1 MPLEGCQVNN
11 YKIVSQIG
19 SGLYGL
25 VFHVYDTATNFE
37 FAMKVILKSSM
48 NVSMANFS
56 QAESDKRNAQLQHE
70 LSQFFFYNSDKL
82 SIPQVDLQS
91 IKDLTQEQLSCIP
104 QYQEIWTQLQVH
116 SHKNIV
122 TIHQVLESSVATFLL
137 MDYYHTDMFSAI
149 VNQHMFQ
156 EDGALIK
163 KVYLQVCAAVEHC
176 HAQGIYHCDIKPENI
191 LLDKDNNAYICDFGL
206 STTQQHLSPNT
217 NIGSTYY
224 IAPEKILYCSEDTA
238 TALHSAKLPTDSGDV
253 WSLGILLINMVCIR
267 NPWLK
272 AHQTEDRTFYHY
284 VKDARV
290 LQKIL
295 PLSDDLYQLL
305 ADVLQINPY
314 QRMALGDVMAEVRT
328 LRSFTKDGPL
338 SEVDPYTLAA
348 ESETTNAP
356 TTSHEMGETYY
367 SYLAQK
373 QGSPQDKE
381 HGNDSDHEH
390 SRDSNDK
397 SPLYNCPKEINSC
410 ITLDTKGGEQDSGF
424 KSGAGVAGGHDVN
437 SGSFTGVMSSDAT
450 VCGSDNGDYPIIFEE
465 DTAPALQ
472 DPATFKIG
480 FNST

>member
-1 MPLEGCQVNN
+1 MSLEGCQVNN

-19 SGLYGL
+19 SGVYGL
-25 VFHVYDTATNFE
+25 VFHVYDTVTNFE
-37 FAMKVILKSSM
+37 FAMKAILKSS
-48 NVSMANFS
+48 VSAAMHDCS

-91 IKDLTQEQLSCIP
+91 IKDLTQEQLNCIP

-122 TIHQVLESSVATFLL
+122 TIHQVLESSVATFIV
-137 MDYYHTDMFSAI
+137 MDYYHTDLFNAI
-149 VNQHMFQ
+149 VNQRMFQ
-156 EDGALIK
+156 ENGALIK

-206 STTQQHLSPNT
+206 STTQPHLSPNT

-224 IAPEKILYCSEDTA
+224 IAPEKILYCSDDTA
-238 TALHSAKLPTDSGDV
+238 AALHSAKLPTDSGDV
-253 WSLGILLINMVCIR
+253 WSLGILLINMVCVR

-284 VKDARV
+284 VKDTHV

-314 QRMALGDVMAEVRT
+314 QRMALADVMAEVRT
-328 LRSFTKDGPL
+328 LRSFTKEGPL

-348 ESETTNAP
+348 EPECSASATASP
-356 TTSHEMGETYY
+356 AMDDSYY
-367 SYLAQK
+367 SYMAQK
-373 QGSPQDKE
+373 RAVSGSEE
-381 HGNDSDHEH
+381 HCGDMGSA
-390 SRDSNDK
+390 RDSNDT
-397 SPLYNCPKEINSC
+397 SPLYNCPKDVNSS
-410 ITLDTKGGEQDSGF
+410 ITLNTKAAEHDPGFKGGS
-424 KSGAGVAGGHDVN
+424 SGAGLV
-437 SGSFTGVMSSDAT
+437 SSDAT
-450 VCGSDNGDYPIIFEE
+450 VCGSDNGDYPVIFEE
-465 DTAPALQ
+465 DKTQTLQ
-472 DPATFKIG
+472 DPPTFSHYNIDA
-480 FNST
+480 